1 MLRMKALLAMTL
13 IAASSTASA
22 GNPEMLACSSLETA
36 AQSRQCMLEQQMAN
50 ARVAGE
56 QAGAASPQV
65 LNASLTA
72 DELAALQARQQM
84 AEMVNE
90 RDRAVL
96 GPVSSDGG
104 LSVFGPLLL
113 LLVLLGAS
121 GSGGGGAPISPS

>member
-1 MLRMKALLAMTL
+1 MFRMKVVVAM
-13 IAASSTASA
+13 IAVSGSAWA
-22 GNPEMLACSSLETA
+22 GNPELLACSSLETA
-36 AQSRQCMLEQQMAN
+36 AQTRECMLDQQMAN

-56 QAGAASPQV
+56 QVGGASAQV
-65 LNASLTA
+65 LNTSLTSE
-72 DELAALQARQQM
+72 ELAALQARQQM

-90 RDRAVL
+90 RDRAAL
-96 GPVSSDGG
+96 GPVGSDGG